1 MNTHTKIP
9 TVTIPGPKGR
19 FLVGSLPE
27 IRADRIQFLIDAQRD
42 YGDVIRINFGVG
54 IGIGIFHPDGVKQVM
69 QDNQKNYSK
78 ETPAFVSMQ
87 PIVGNGLFSSNGDFW
102 LRQRRLMQPTFHR
115 ENINTLCDM
124 IVQQTD
130 LLLNKLESPSKQSQA
145 VNLSHE
151 MMILTLGITTQALF
165 DLQLEDVDGNLEEM
179 MLRLMGDTI
188 FRFEFPFY
196 PPVWFPT
203 LRNQQLKAAV
213 KQLDKVVYGIFDERR
228 KYSGPKNN
236 LLDML
241 MAAQLEESEVTGG
254 EPRMMTDKQLRDEVV
269 TLMLAGHETTTVNI
283 CWTLYLLSQH
293 PEVEARL
300 RREIDEVLDGRAP
313 TLEDLPRLEY
323 TRMVRDESMRLYPP
337 AWLTERHTIAD
348 DEIGG
353 YHIPAGSRLA
363 LTQYVTHRHP
373 KFWED
378 PDTFDPERF
387 SVERSKGRHEF
398 AFFPFA
404 GGGRQCLGKNLA
416 LLETQI
422 ILAMLIQRYRF
433 EVKPGTQV
441 IREPQLAMRIKD
453 GLFMCLKP
461 M

>member
-1 MNTHTKIP
+1 MNAQTKKS
-9 TVTIPGPKGR
+9 TAHIPGPKGHK
-19 FLVGSLPE
+19 LIGVLPE
-27 IRADRIQFLIDAQRD
+27 IRADRIQFLVDAQRNF
-42 YGDVIRINFGVG
+42 GDVIRVDFGVG
-54 IGIGIFHPDGVKQVM
+54 IGIAIFHPDGVKRVM
-69 QDNQKNYSK
+69 QDNQKNYTK
-78 ETPAFVSMQ
+78 ETPAFVSMK

-115 ENINTLCDM
+115 EKINTLCDM
-124 IVQQTD
+124 IAQQTGVFLD
-130 LLLNKLESPSKQSQA
+130 NLESPVKNQQA
-145 VNLSHE
+145 VNISHE
-151 MMILTLGITTQALF
+151 MMVLTLGITTQALF
-165 DLQLEDVDGNLEEM
+165 DLQLEDVDGNLGEM
-179 MLRLMGDTI
+179 MLTLMGDTI

-203 LRNQQLKAAV
+203 IRNQQLKTAI
-213 KQLDKVVYGIFDERR
+213 KHLDKIVYGIFDERR
-228 KYSGPKNN
+228 KYTGPKNN
-236 LLDML
+236 LLDMM

-269 TLMLAGHETTTVNI
+269 TLMLAGHETTTVNM

-300 RREIDEVLDGRAP
+300 RREVDEVLDGRAP
-313 TLEDLPRLEY
+313 TLEDLPKLEY

-337 AWLTERHTIAD
+337 AWLTERHTVAD
-348 DEIGG
+348 DEISG

-373 KFWED
+373 DFWEN
-378 PDTFDPERF
+378 PDTFEPERF
-387 SVERSKGRHEF
+387 STERSKDRHEF

-422 ILAMLIQRYRF
+422 ILAMLIQRYHF
-433 EVKPGTQV
+433 EVEPGTKV

-453 GLFMCLKP
+453 GLFMRLRP
-461 M
+461 V